1 MIHLTAFIPQPEV
14 DPITAGLRSVEGIRH
29 VRVEAATTDEPALL
43 SVYLDP
49 MSVDLTLEF
58 LARFSIASGDVT
70 IVRTSEVRL
79 PGRGRR
85 SSPAGDGSIWAE
97 VGERAGSEARIAP
110 SYLLNMAAAGVVA
123 AVGVATGSATLIVG
137 AMAISPDLL
146 PIAATAVGL
155 VDRRWNMASR
165 AIRTLAAGLTAS
177 AIAAFGVTAL
187 LLSIH
192 RIPHDLILA
201 DTMLG
206 SSLTKVGPGSIA
218 VALAAGMAG
227 ILAFARV
234 GGAAVGVAISV
245 TTTPAVAYV
254 GAATALGKAN
264 PAEGALVVLV
274 TNVVFIVA
282 ASTATLAIQR
292 RMSRRT
298 SAHSAA

>member
-1 MIHLTAFIPQPEV
+1 MIHLTAFIPQHDV
-14 DPITAGLRSVEGIRH
+14 DAIRAGLRSVEGIRH
-29 VRVEAATTDEPALL
+29 IQIDPATTDEPALL

-49 MSVDLTLEF
+49 LYVDLALEF
-58 LARFSIASGDVT
+58 LSRFSIASGDVT

-85 SSPAGDGSIWAE
+85 STSSGDGSIWAE
-97 VGERAGSEARIAP
+97 VGERAGSEARIAY

-123 AVGVATGSATLIVG
+123 AVGVVTGSAILVVG

-146 PIAATAVGL
+146 PIAATSVGL
-155 VDRRWNMASR
+155 VDRRWGLASR
-165 AIRTLAAGLTAS
+165 AVRTLGAGLAAS
-177 AIAAFGVTAL
+177 AIAALAVTAML
-187 LLSIH
+187 LGLH
-192 RIPHDLILA
+192 RIPHDLVLA

-292 RMSRRT
+292 RRARRPAT
-298 SAHSAA
+298 AT